1 MCGGGRA
8 SGEQCLMDRG
18 GTARARRSVEP
29 PFSNIGL
36 GKMIHGERMTMA
48 HKMDS
53 RELGLVLGKQLLGV
67 EDLHYGLWEPDLVP
81 SLANLPLAQQRY
93 TEHLA
98 AALPPLSGEVRVL
111 DVGCGTGHILQQLTQ
126 RGYRVDGV
134 IPSPALARMVHARLA
149 QLPGNQAR
157 VFETTFEGMP
167 VAEVAEQYDAILF
180 SESFQYIDL
189 RTVLNHCARLLRPQG
204 RVVICDFFKTAAAGD
219 RQPGDGVIGGGHK
232 LSDFRAMLAAAPFEV
247 VRDEDITAL
256 VAPNMDIVDELL
268 MRKLKPSGEAIW
280 EYLRGNYPWTA
291 RLLGFF
297 LRKKLPK
304 IQKKYFSGLRTGAT
318 FAKYKNYRL
327 VVLTKRDAA

>member
-1 MCGGGRA
+1 M
-8 SGEQCLMDRG
+8 
-18 GTARARRSVEP
+18 TA
-29 PFSNIGL
+29 
-36 GKMIHGERMTMA
+36 T

-67 EDLHYGLWEPDLVP
+67 EDLHYGLWEADLVP
-81 SLANLPLAQQRY
+81 SLANLPAAQQRY

-98 AALPPLSGEVRVL
+98 AALPPLSDEVRVL
-111 DVGCGTGHILQQLTQ
+111 DVGCGTGHILKQLTA

-134 IPSPALARMVHARLA
+134 IPSPSLARMVHARLA
-149 QLPGNQAR
+149 QLPGHQAR

-167 VAEVAEQYDAILF
+167 VEEVAGQYDAILF

-189 RTVLNHCARLLRPQG
+189 YTVLAHCARLLKPHG

-219 RQPGDGVIGGGHK
+219 GAPGDGVIGGGHK
-232 LSDFRAMLAAAPFEV
+232 LHEFRSVLAAAPFDV
-247 VRDEDITAL
+247 VRDDDITAL
-256 VAPNMDIVDELL
+256 VAPNMDIVDDLL
-268 MRKLKPSGEAIW
+268 MHKLKPSGEAIW
-280 EYLRGNYPWTA
+280 EYLRGSYPFTA

-304 IQKKYFSGLRTGAT
+304 MQKKYFSGLRTGAT

-327 VVLTKRDAA
+327 VVLTKRDAV